1 MNQPTKT
8 RVVTI
13 RRTAAGNQLRIRGSV
28 QDVAQGKQAMFKSTK
43 DLDMTAIKSQIEGFM
58 ISVVPQP

>member
-13 RRTAAGNQLRIRGSV
+13 RKTANGNQVRIRGSV

-43 DLDMTAIKSQIEGFM
+43 DLSLDEIKAQINGFM
-58 ISVVPQP
+58 ISVVPQQ